1 MDHPADQS
9 HMDGTPL
16 NMTELLVT
24 VLALVAT
31 FMIVRK
37 KYDSNLPLLFYF
49 VALVF
54 TNLTDREVN
63 PYLLY
68 SGLAFALLLRFE
80 FMNDR
85 FVGFVKTLEIVVL
98 GAIIYLGVKM
108 LLV

>member
-1 MDHPADQS
+1 MNF
-9 HMDGTPL
+9 DGTPL
-16 NMTELLVT
+16 NMTELLVAL
-24 VLALVAT
+24 LAILAT
-31 FMIVRK
+31 FMVVRK

-80 FMNDR
+80 FMNQGFAR
-85 FVGFVKTLEIVVL
+85 VVGFFATSSMCL
-98 GAIIYLGVKM
+98 IIYVMMHEVFGDGSSPF
-108 LLV
+108 